1 MATVS
6 SDGGNM
12 ATNDQIVI
20 SDLRV
25 MGLVGALAHE
35 REATQPLR
43 IDLAIGADLHDAG
56 QSDELADTVNYGL
69 VAERVVALVAES
81 KDILLERLATRI
93 ADEVLG
99 FSRVETVEVSIT
111 KLRPPVPIDVAST
124 AVRIRRSILER
135 DVVEPRSRR
144 AFIALGSNLGDR
156 VSYLRG
162 AVRGLSRVVAE
173 SPVFETDPIGGP
185 DGQGA
190 FLNMVVEIETLLDPF
205 ALLRRCQR
213 LEAEAMRQRV
223 VHWGPR
229 TLDVDIVLYDDVE
242 IHSDELVIP
251 HPRFAERRFVL
262 VPLADIAPDRCPP
275 GWDDTLEPAGVHP
288 RGPLNG
294 L

>member
-1 MATVS
+1 
-6 SDGGNM
+6 M

-25 MGLVGALAHE
+25 MALVGALAHE

-43 IDLAIGADLHDAG
+43 IDLAIEADLHDAG
-56 QSDELADTVNYGL
+56 QSDELGDTVNYGM

-111 KLRPPVPIDVAST
+111 KLRPPVPVDVVST
-124 AVRIRRSILER
+124 AVRIRRSILES

-156 VSYLRG
+156 VSYLRA

-173 SPVFETDPIGGP
+173 SQVFETDPIGGP

-242 IHSDELVIP
+242 IRSDELVIP

-275 GWDDTLEPAGVHP
+275 GWDDDLEPAGVYP